1 VQKISLSFSSL
12 QKVDKTLAV
21 VVDDDDDDDDQFTHL
36 LDYFGLLFSAE
47 NSHKN
52 LPEINPTQS
61 INLSQ
66 LHIHTSAEILFLLK
80 IPTKIS
86 PKKNPTQSFNLSQL
100 HIHTSA
106 VILFQLK
113 FPQKSP
119 KEITNPNQSFTTPS
133 FVPKF
138 FFILSSSL
146 ASCSSERLNALNA
159 LP

>member
-21 VVDDDDDDDDQFTHL
+21 VVDDDDDDQFTHL
-36 LDYFGLLFSAE
+36 LDYFGMFVSAE

-52 LPEINPTQS
+52 LPPKNPTQS

-86 PKKNPTQSFNLSQL
+86 LQKNQP
-100 HIHTSA
+100 
-106 VILFQLK
+106 
-113 FPQKSP
+113 
-119 KEITNPNQSFTTPS
+119 NP
-133 FVPKF
+133 
-138 FFILSSSL
+138 
-146 ASCSSERLNALNA
+146 
-159 LP
+159 